1 MARQDEILNQIE
13 TLLESLRTTL
23 TDLTQDHTHLL
34 EHEKFIEAEQIKNK
48 SEEIQSFHARVKAL
62 YDDWLNISLPTT
74 PTKLRQKTIPSQKPT
89 NAPKP
94 GSRTPKQAFQLP
106 ILQALVHLGGS
117 APLQTVL
124 DRVHQIIKDQLST
137 DDYQSLPSNPH
148 VVRWENNAQWAR
160 FKLVKEGYLA
170 ADSPRGTWE
179 ITEAGRKRV
188 LEANPEMGTAEDE
201 SEYQSE
207 PFDFEDEN

>member
-1 MARQDEILNQIE
+1 MARQDEIHNQIE

-23 TDLTQDHTHLL
+23 TDLKQDHTHLL
-34 EHEKFIEAEQIKNK
+34 ENEKFIEAEQIKNK
-48 SEEIQSFHARVKAL
+48 TEEIHAFHARVKAL
-62 YDDWLNISLPTT
+62 YDDWSNISLPTT
-74 PTKLRQKTIPSQKPT
+74 PTKLRQKMIPSQKPT
-89 NAPKP
+89 NAPQL

-124 DRVHQIIKDQLST
+124 DQVHQIIKDQLSN
-137 DDYQSLPSNPH
+137 DDYQSLPSKPH

-179 ITEAGRKRV
+179 ITGAGRKWV
-188 LEANPEMGTAEDE
+188 IEANPEMGTTEDE

-207 PFDFEDEN
+207 PFDFDE